1 MMDLMALFV
10 ELADTIMILVTKP
23 FSLLKQSCIFVMR
36 GFCIVVYTWVELLR
50 AAISIHVDIIR
61 RLMIWTFALISLPVR
76 ILAALQR
83 ERLCSGDGCSER
95 GVVVVVTEIVW
106 WKEDDGGGGCAEMAV
121 VESSASNDN
130 SEQWYSCGVVMVV
143 VVTEIVWWKED
154 DVGVVVAVEWCW
166 GWCQRNSGDDGGNGV
181 DNGSGG
187 VELQIHLHELQIEL
201 ENLVWNRKHLEER
214 LHMAIKECRMMEA
227 MLEEVE
233 DEHDEAIVKIELLER
248 QGIKEENLQLKEIQ
262 GKGRWSLASQDDAG
276 KGNDHDS
283 AVAEKCISY
292 GIQSFK
298 SSSNGSSTII
308 QDVQKHKDSW
318 EDDGKTKTELL
329 GFVRTETKAS
339 GDTHE
344 VRPGLISRSLYMNE
358 VLVQQREIAIL
369 QSLFSAVLSLIVGM
383 IIWEAEDPCMPLVVA
398 LFTVVGMSLKSVIQF
413 FSTINNKPVS
423 DAVALLSFNCFILGT
438 LTYPVLPRIAHMSTP
453 MALSFLEQS
462 ANWLGFTS

>member
-1 MMDLMALFV
+1 M
-10 ELADTIMILVTKP
+10 
-23 FSLLKQSCIFVMR
+23 
-36 GFCIVVYTWVELLR
+36 
-50 AAISIHVDIIR
+50 
-61 RLMIWTFALISLPVR
+61 
-76 ILAALQR
+76 
-83 ERLCSGDGCSER
+83 
-95 GVVVVVTEIVW
+95 
-106 WKEDDGGGGCAEMAV
+106 
-121 VESSASNDN
+121 
-130 SEQWYSCGVVMVV
+130 
-143 VVTEIVWWKED
+143 
-154 DVGVVVAVEWCW
+154 
-166 GWCQRNSGDDGGNGV
+166 
-181 DNGSGG
+181 
-187 VELQIHLHELQIEL
+187 
-201 ENLVWNRKHLEER
+201 
-214 LHMAIKECRMMEA
+214 
-227 MLEEVE
+227 
-233 DEHDEAIVKIELLER
+233 

-262 GKGRWSLASQDDAG
+262 GKGRWSLPSQDDAG

-292 GIQSFK
+292 AIQSLK

-308 QDVQKHKDSW
+308 QDDRKHKESW

-329 GFVRTETKAS
+329 GFVRTEMKAS

-423 DAVALLSFNCFILGT
+423 NAVALLSFNCFILGT
-438 LTYPVLPRIAHMSTP
+438 LTYPILPRIAHMSTP

>member
-1 MMDLMALFV
+1 MMNLMALFV

-23 FSLLKQSCIFVMR
+23 FSLLKLSCIFVMR
-36 GFCIVVYTWVELLR
+36 SFCIVVYTWVELLR

-61 RLMIWTFALISLPVR
+61 KLMIWTFALISLPVR

-83 ERLCSGDGCSER
+83 ERL
-95 GVVVVVTEIVW
+95 
-106 WKEDDGGGGCAEMAV
+106 
-121 VESSASNDN
+121 
-130 SEQWYSCGVVMVV
+130 
-143 VVTEIVWWKED
+143 
-154 DVGVVVAVEWCW
+154 
-166 GWCQRNSGDDGGNGV
+166 
-181 DNGSGG
+181 
-187 VELQIHLHELQIEL
+187 LQIHLHELQIEL

-248 QGIKEENLQLKEIQ
+248 QLQGIKEENLQLKEIQ
-262 GKGRWSLASQDDAG
+262 GKGRWSLPSQDDAG

-292 GIQSFK
+292 GIQSLK
-298 SSSNGSSTII
+298 YSNGSSTII
-308 QDVQKHKDSW
+308 QDDRKHKESW

-329 GFVRTETKAS
+329 GFVRTEMKAS

-438 LTYPVLPRIAHMSTP
+438 LTYPILPRIAHMSTP